1 MKPNFPLIIG
11 DIYTPINPQLSNHEY
26 EDVLPSEM
34 KLDYV
39 DFTEAKVK
47 LTSVKSFLC
56 AEMTIDTFQYFFKP
70 LEEKL

>member
-1 MKPNFPLIIG
+1 
-11 DIYTPINPQLSNHEY
+11 
-26 EDVLPSEM
+26 M

-56 AEMTIDTFQYFFKP
+56 AEMTIDIFQYFFKP
-70 LEEKL
+70 LEEKP